1 MNDVDKR
8 VRRMLHENTI
18 TTRASLVDNVEGIGH
33 QLRKSA
39 RKLRALETLM
49 TVM

>member
-8 VRRMLHENTI
+8 VRRVLQENTLTI
-18 TTRASLVDNVEGIGH
+18 RASLVDNIEGIGH
-33 QLRKSA
+33 QLRKST
-39 RKLRALETLM
+39 RKLRALDTLM

>member
-8 VRRMLHENTI
+8 TRRILRENTI
-18 TTRASLVDNVEGIGH
+18 TTRTSLVDNVEAIGH
-33 QLRKSA
+33 QLRKST
-39 RKLRALETLM
+39 RKLRALDTLM